1 MSGRDE
7 SGGGDFRPP
16 GEIPVPISDDE
27 MEDKH
32 RGKRVAE
39 GADSPSVRQKGQSP
53 GFTLDDIR
61 GLLQQQTQVLRES
74 QAQEMQDLKTATF
87 KEMGAVKKEL
97 RKHGDYI
104 DQLREQNES
113 MEARI
118 AAIEAGRF
126 SAGSD
131 APSSRGAQP
140 NLLVMGGWPQDTA
153 KDVLLRE
160 LGDCLSN
167 IGIKD
172 SFSDIFCTGPRRGYA
187 LALVK
192 EVQGESPQDLKRRLI
207 NIAQQIRYA
216 SLQAPTME
224 NGKTL
229 RASLGKTRQER
240 LLANHVGKTKRLIL
254 TIRPDESGNVEA
266 DYSATNVWL
275 QGHLVAS
282 ATRPKPNPQVDSGP
296 APRSW
301 IDIILV
307 SKLLRTD
314 PKEIRDNWLELVG
327 PIV

>member
-1 MSGRDE
+1 
-7 SGGGDFRPP
+7 
-16 GEIPVPISDDE
+16 
-27 MEDKH
+27 
-32 RGKRVAE
+32 
-39 GADSPSVRQKGQSP
+39 
-53 GFTLDDIR
+53 
-61 GLLQQQTQVLRES
+61 
-74 QAQEMQDLKTATF
+74 MQDLKTATF

-216 SLQAPTME
+216 SPAGAYDGKWQNASCVVGQNKAGTSPCQSRGKNQAAHSDHSA
-224 NGKTL
+224 
-229 RASLGKTRQER
+229 RRIWER
-240 LLANHVGKTKRLIL
+240 G
-254 TIRPDESGNVEA
+254 SGLFGN
-266 DYSATNVWL
+266 
-275 QGHLVAS
+275 
-282 ATRPKPNPQVDSGP
+282 
-296 APRSW
+296 
-301 IDIILV
+301 
-307 SKLLRTD
+307 
-314 PKEIRDNWLELVG
+314 
-327 PIV
+327 